1 MYTPR
6 ESYMHKSAIE
16 TLQKWLKELE
26 EKGDYCSIGF
36 NTDWTDLEGYE
47 RGELSW
53 RRNRGNGGFL
63 EYPIVVDN
71 KVNTVLNNVDEMIIP
86 HGKEMADGISPT
98 YEQCKQQGHLP
109 RRMIELVITHKGS
122 PAYFIEVCHKNPVSK
137 EKLKDLSECGVKCI
151 IEIDASWILKQVK
164 RPEVLKFKRILFPC
178 WDEQGNRIGAP
189 FRDCSETNLIT
200 EEIRRGWD
208 EARKKSPFFKS
219 EITA

>member
-86 HGKEMADGISPT
+86 HGKKWLMVSHPHMSSVNN
-98 YEQCKQQGHLP
+98 K
-109 RRMIELVITHKGS
+109 VIYQ
-122 PAYFIEVCHKNPVSK
+122 AY
-137 EKLKDLSECGVKCI
+137 D
-151 IEIDASWILKQVK
+151 
-164 RPEVLKFKRILFPC
+164 
-178 WDEQGNRIGAP
+178 
-189 FRDCSETNLIT
+189 
-200 EEIRRGWD
+200 
-208 EARKKSPFFKS
+208 
-219 EITA
+219 